1 MEVATIQCEYARDV
15 QTFRHRYD
23 QRVDEI
29 KLGIGVLPENL
40 CGANNLLDE
49 ESQELVRSPQGSQRN
64 RQRLRY

>member
-40 CGANNLLDE
+40 CGARIIF
-49 ESQELVRSPQGSQRN
+49 SMRSLKS
-64 RQRLRY
+64 